1 MNLRPPA
8 PQTGI
13 ISQTRRRPPNVQAR
27 SEIIKSSDQS
37 TIVLK
42 VCSICH
48 KISASDEDH
57 LDCRQKRRIE
67 LEDED
72 LKQGLPERFNT
83 AKNIDDLNIEIK
95 ALLEHMTKE
104 KEKKS

>member
-1 MNLRPPA
+1 M
-8 PQTGI
+8 
-13 ISQTRRRPPNVQAR
+13 
-27 SEIIKSSDQS
+27 
-37 TIVLK
+37 K

-57 LDCRQKRRIE
+57 LDCQQKRRIK

-72 LKQGLPERFNT
+72 LNQGLPERFNT

>member
-1 MNLRPPA
+1 
-8 PQTGI
+8 
-13 ISQTRRRPPNVQAR
+13 
-27 SEIIKSSDQS
+27 
-37 TIVLK
+37 LK

-57 LDCRQKRRIE
+57 LDCQQKRRVE
-67 LEDED
+67 LEDES

-83 AKNIDDLNIEIK
+83 TKNIDDLNVEIK

>member
-1 MNLRPPA
+1 
-8 PQTGI
+8 
-13 ISQTRRRPPNVQAR
+13 
-27 SEIIKSSDQS
+27 
-37 TIVLK
+37 LK